1 MMKQTTAQG
10 WKKVQ
15 RAALAWL
22 VAVGLALNV
31 GLATTMPLLADA
43 PAPEQSIANYEVRFM
58 EEMIDHH
65 AMAVM
70 MGELCLEKAVHEELR
85 TMCEEIIAA
94 QTQEIETMQSW
105 LQEWYGLSYEPQM
118 KPGDMQQMEKLAAT
132 SGEEFEI
139 MFMEMMIKHH
149 AKAIKQATKCT
160 QQAYHDALVDMC
172 ENIIVTQQAEIEQ
185 MQTWLCDWYGICKE

>member
-1 MMKQTTAQG
+1 MKQTTAQG
-10 WKKVQ
+10 WTKIRHIAVT
-15 RAALAWL
+15 WF

-31 GLATTMPLLADA
+31 GLATTMPLLADS

-105 LQEWYGLSYEPQM
+105 LQEWYGISYEPQM

-149 AKAIKQATKCT
+149 EKAIKQATICT
-160 QQAYHDALVDMC
+160 DRAYHDELVNMC
-172 ENIIVTQQAEIEQ
+172 ENIIATQQAEIEQ
-185 MQTWLCDWYGICKE
+185 MQTWLCEWYGICKE

>member
-1 MMKQTTAQG
+1 MMKQTIAQG

-31 GLATTMPLLADA
+31 GLATSMPLLADS

-70 MGELCLEKAVHEELR
+70 MGELCLEKAVHQELR

-105 LQEWYGLSYEPQM
+105 LQEWYGISYEPQM
-118 KPGDMQQMEKLAAT
+118 KPGDMQEMEKLAAT

-149 AKAIKQATKCT
+149 AKAIKQATQCT
-160 QQAYHDALVDMC
+160 ERAYHDALVDMC
-172 ENIIVTQQAEIEQ
+172 EDIITTQQAEIEQ
-185 MQTWLCDWYGICKE
+185 MQTWL

>member
-1 MMKQTTAQG
+1 MQRNGAERLGRRCVREGVKHDETDNSTRLEEGTAS
-10 WKKVQ
+10 
-15 RAALAWL
+15 RLAWL

-31 GLATTMPLLADA
+31 GLATSMPLLADS

-58 EEMIDHH
+58 EEMIDHRT
-65 AMAVM
+65 MAVM
-70 MGELCLEKAVHEELR
+70 MGELCLEKAVHQELR

-105 LQEWYGLSYEPQM
+105 LQEWYGISYEPQM
-118 KPGDMQQMEKLAAT
+118 KPGDMQEMEKLAAT

-149 AKAIKQATKCT
+149 AKAIKQAARCLSGPIT
-160 QQAYHDALVDMC
+160 MRS
-172 ENIIVTQQAEIEQ
+172 
-185 MQTWLCDWYGICKE
+185 